1 MEHAG
6 KYIYYKKNTPTN
18 THTKTTHTH
27 TLTHARTHTR
37 TRAHTHASV
46 QRIKLLF
53 DIQVTMHHDKFL

>member
-27 TLTHARTHTR
+27 THSLTHAPTHARARTHT
-37 TRAHTHASV
+37 
-46 QRIKLLF
+46 
-53 DIQVTMHHDKFL
+53 QVFRGLNCYLTFR